1 MTCNVRGTVD
11 ALNEPIDALPTR
23 GRRGTTRPERVV
35 QDAVVQI
42 DLALHADYP
51 DIDATVRELARAG
64 ADGLFTL
71 EANRDVFFPLFAA
84 AQTGAPVQLYPNVAI
99 AFPRSPMHLAYQAWD
114 LQRLTA
120 GRFAVGLGSQIRPHI
135 EKRYSATWHK
145 PVPQLREFVAATKAI
160 FACFA
165 DGTRLDFRGDYYTFT
180 LMTPTFLPKPLSE
193 DGSVLPPP
201 LWMGALGPLMTSA
214 AAQEADG
221 VIIHPFNSE
230 HYLRTHTLERVELGL
245 AKSGRTRDDFTVIVS
260 AITCL
265 YEDDDEPGRAAAIEA
280 AKVNLAFYAST
291 PSYRVTLDAHGWGDV
306 QPELNRL
313 SKEGR
318 WRDMTALVTDDMVD
332 TLTVHGTPER
342 VGAEIRRRYAG
353 IADRVALSL
362 NGTVPVER
370 LARLLSAR

>member
-1 MTCNVRGTVD
+1 M
-11 ALNEPIDALPTR
+11 
-23 GRRGTTRPERVV
+23 
-35 QDAVVQI
+35 QI

-51 DIDATVRELARAG
+51 DIADTVRAYAAAG
-64 ADGLFTL
+64 AAGVFTL

-84 AQTGAPVQLYPNVAI
+84 AQTGAALDVYPNVAI

-114 LQRLTA
+114 LQRVSG
-120 GRFAVGLGSQIRPHI
+120 GRAAIGLGSQIRPHI
-135 EKRYSATWHK
+135 EKRFSAAWHK
-145 PVPQLREFVAATKAI
+145 PVPQLREYVAATKAI

-165 DGTRLDFRGDYYTFT
+165 DGAKLDFRGDYYTFT
-180 LMTPTFLPKPLSE
+180 LMTPTFIPKPLSS
-193 DGSVLPPP
+193 DASVLPPP

-214 AAQEADG
+214 AAQVADG

-230 HYLRTHTLERVELGL
+230 HYLRTHTLERVDIGL
-245 AKSGRTRDDFTVIVS
+245 AKSGRSRDDFTVVVS

-265 YEDDDEPGRAAAIEA
+265 YDDDDDAGRAAAIHA

-291 PSYRVTLDAHGWGDV
+291 PAYRVTLDAHGWGEV

-318 WRDMTALVTDDMVD
+318 WADMAALVTDEMVD
-332 TLTVHGTPER
+332 VLTVHGTPER

-362 NGTVPVER
+362 PGTIGVES
-370 LARLLSAR
+370 LARLLAVS